1 MEKCPKCKKHYLKL
15 EVHHINKNHEDNRKE
30 NLLKICPNCH
40 YRLFHRENKN
50 KKWRRLMEK
59 NKRQR
64 TMSINNTKI
73 DRKQMNTSVTMRVSA
88 ELVSIF
94 DILRKEYE
102 SEFYGII
109 SYTDLS
115 KLLARKIR
123 EKNIKL

>member
-1 MEKCPKCKKHYLKL
+1 
-15 EVHHINKNHEDNRKE
+15 
-30 NLLKICPNCH
+30 
-40 YRLFHRENKN
+40 
-50 KKWRRLMEK
+50 MEK